1 MKSLY
6 ELKPRF
12 QELLRPYA
20 TAMARAGISP
30 NFVTLAA
37 LGLAALSGLLVAIFP
52 ESQTPLLLMA
62 VVLFVRMALN
72 AIDGMVAREH
82 GKDSPG
88 GRMLNEIAD
97 VASDLLMYLPLLLV
111 PGFSPFL
118 VVLTVIM
125 AVLSEVAG
133 LSAVL
138 VGARRRH
145 DGPMGKADRALGF
158 GFLAL
163 LAGLGILPD
172 LVINLV
178 LALIVGLGFLTI
190 LNRVNG
196 ALDEHAALVVA
207 KEKPDSKPTA
217 PK

>member
-30 NFVTLAA
+30 NFVTLATM
-37 LGLAALSGLLVAIFP
+37 GLAALSGLFVAIFP
-52 ESQTPLLLMA
+52 EGQIPLLLMA
-62 VVLFVRMALN
+62 VVLLVRMALN
-72 AIDGMVAREH
+72 AIDGMLAREH
-82 GKDSPG
+82 GQASPG
-88 GRMLNEIAD
+88 GLMLNEIVD

-111 PGFSPFL
+111 PDFSPFL
-118 VVLTVIM
+118 VVLTVIL

-133 LSAVL
+133 LAATSIGVK
-138 VGARRRH
+138 RRY
-145 DGPMGKADRALGF
+145 DGPMGKADRALAF

-163 LAGLGILPD
+163 MAGLGVLPAV
-172 LVINLV
+172 VINLV
-178 LALIVGLGFLTI
+178 LALVVGLGFLTI

-196 ALDEHAALVVA
+196 ALEEHAALEEA
-207 KEKPDSKPTA
+207 KPKSPSKTDA

>member
-20 TAMARAGISP
+20 DAMARAGISP
-30 NFVTLAA
+30 NFVTVAA
-37 LGLAALSGLLVAIFP
+37 LGLSALSGLLVAIFP
-52 ESQTPLLLMA
+52 ESLTPLLLMA

-72 AIDGMVAREH
+72 AIDGMLAREH
-82 GKDSPG
+82 GQESPG

-97 VASDLLMYLPLLLV
+97 VASDLIMYLPLLMV
-111 PGFSPFL
+111 PDFSPFL
-118 VVLTVIM
+118 VVLAVIL

-133 LSAVL
+133 LSATSI
-138 VGARRRH
+138 GANRRH
-145 DGPMGKADRALGF
+145 DGPMGKSDRAFAF

-163 LAGLGILPD
+163 MAGLGILPA

-178 LALIVGLGFLTI
+178 LALVVGLGFLTI

-196 ALDEHAALVVA
+196 ALEEHAALEEA
-207 KEKPDSKPTA
+207 KAKPA
-217 PK
+217 PKPAAPK